1 MGERERE
8 RDEMSLN
15 DGTAPSIS
23 SASTDAGSAQ
33 RNIDLLF
40 DHDQDATAWEPAR
53 PPDVLGEFLDS
64 RYMLPLLLPSDPRM
78 LSASPKPPAPRD
90 DAGRGAGRLSNGHAR
105 SESRASR
112 RSSGSLPWQ
121 MRTRRL
127 REVGADT
134 LQWVDGAVASARWT
148 RPVAV
153 EIDEEDEE
161 DSTDEDGDEL
171 RSLAYQYPE
180 DAASA
185 QDEDGDG
192 DLTITTE
199 TRRVTPLTA
208 KPSLRRGRTN
218 TSAGITPVEPHPPK

>member
-1 MGERERE
+1 M
-8 RDEMSLN
+8 
-15 DGTAPSIS
+15 
-23 SASTDAGSAQ
+23 
-33 RNIDLLF
+33 
-40 DHDQDATAWEPAR
+40 
-53 PPDVLGEFLDS
+53 
-64 RYMLPLLLPSDPRM
+64 
-78 LSASPKPPAPRD
+78 
-90 DAGRGAGRLSNGHAR
+90 SNGHAR

-134 LQWVDGAVASARWT
+134 LQWADGAVASARWT

-161 DSTDEDGDEL
+161 DSTDEDADEL
-171 RSLAYQYPE
+171 RSLEYQYPE
-180 DAASA
+180 DATSA
-185 QDEDGDG
+185 QEEDGDG